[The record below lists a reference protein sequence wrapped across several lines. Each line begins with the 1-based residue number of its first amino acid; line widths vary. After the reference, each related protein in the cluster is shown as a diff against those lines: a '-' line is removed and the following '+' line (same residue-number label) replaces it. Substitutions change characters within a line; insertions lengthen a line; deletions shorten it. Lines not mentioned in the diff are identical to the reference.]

1 MLISSEDCSVV
12 DPYTFWQALFEVIFG
27 GDVPEVLLVAIANG
41 NEVSLDEFVFQI
53 HEEDSEPMF
62 FFDGLLNF
70 LMTVG
75 ALNKKV
81 GGFLVGAITIETLHP
96 HTFEV
101 FQQQQADKRGNERN
115 DEEHGLEQIKLQ
127 WPE

>member
-1 MLISSEDCSVV
+1 MLISSEYCSIV
-12 DPYTFWQALFEVIFG
+12 DPYTFWQTLLEVIFG

-41 NEVSLDEFVFQI
+41 NEVVLNELVFQI

-62 FFDGLLNF
+62 FFDGLLDF
-70 LMTVG
+70 LMAVG

-81 GGFLVGAITIETLHP
+81 GGLLVGAITIEALHS

-101 FQQQQADKRGNERN
+101 FQQQQADKRGHERN
-115 DEEHGLEQIKLQ
+115 DEEHGLEEIELQ
-127 WPE
+127 RPE